1 MNNGEIKKTIKI
13 TRADFIYTQNP
24 RAYLQLEAFY
34 FQMILVFG
42 LLFLGHLGALS
53 WCSGIGWFFFS
64 MFISVFITR
73 ADYSRNQKQD
83 PLYEFKNSIFTN
95 AWMN

>member
-1 MNNGEIKKTIKI
+1 MNKDHIKKIP
-13 TRADFIYTQNP
+13 RMDFIYTENP

-34 FQMILVFG
+34 FQMLFVSG

-53 WCSGIGWFFFS
+53 WWSGIGWFFFS
-64 MFISVFITR
+64 IFMSVFITR
-73 ADYSRNQKQD
+73 SDYKKNQKED
-83 PLYEFKNSIFTN
+83 PMYEFKNSMFTN